1 MIYDDIYD
9 CSNVKSILG
18 RPLPKTCNRWGRSKT
33 IVALGVSGS
42 GKSTSEAWPQ
52 VSVFHRHLALS
63 TDSNSRV
70 SQSIGPTWIGNH
82 GNDQPLRAKE
92 ACLQICGGPPKF
104 PLPPAI
110 FCRGFWSSWQLAHL
124 KLRQNWHVQ
133 RAEGD
138 CQVTYYCTLLS
149 SECWSYWDSSG
160 RKRRWWKSK
169 VKQHSLTLL
178 FIDSISSSLYRVF
191 NPRWKTVITRP
202 DGDSWLQP
210 DWSTVWY
217 YLTFSCCSLH
227 TLHIFTHSLFS
238 LQGDFFM
245 DPSLRRPM
253 QVYIWAESP
262 KTLQTVFFFA
272 LSVSLSPI

>member
-1 MIYDDIYD
+1 MFANLRWT
-9 CSNVKSILG
+9 SQVSIA
-18 RPLPKTCNRWGRSKT
+18 TCHFLSRLLKLLAAGTPEAAAELTCPTRWGR
-33 IVALGVSGS
+33 
-42 GKSTSEAWPQ
+42 
-52 VSVFHRHLALS
+52 
-63 TDSNSRV
+63 
-70 SQSIGPTWIGNH
+70 
-82 GNDQPLRAKE
+82 
-92 ACLQICGGPPKF
+92 
-104 PLPPAI
+104 LPGYVLLYIAI
-110 FCRGFWSSWQLAHL
+110 LW
-124 KLRQNWHVQ
+124 
-133 RAEGD
+133 
-138 CQVTYYCTLLS
+138 
-149 SECWSYWDSSG
+149 
-160 RKRRWWKSK
+160 RWWKSK

-262 KTLQTVFFFA
+262 KTLQTVFFSRSLC
-272 LSVSLSPI
+272 LSLTNLNFLWL

>member
-1 MIYDDIYD
+1 M
-9 CSNVKSILG
+9 
-18 RPLPKTCNRWGRSKT
+18 
-33 IVALGVSGS
+33 
-42 GKSTSEAWPQ
+42 
-52 VSVFHRHLALS
+52 
-63 TDSNSRV
+63 
-70 SQSIGPTWIGNH
+70 
-82 GNDQPLRAKE
+82 
-92 ACLQICGGPPKF
+92 
-104 PLPPAI
+104 
-110 FCRGFWSSWQLAHL
+110 AHL

-138 CQVTYYCTLLS
+138 CQVTCTLLS

-191 NPRWKTVITRP
+191 NPRWKTVITHP

-217 YLTFSCCSLH
+217 YLM
-227 TLHIFTHSLFS
+227 FS

-262 KTLQTVFFFA
+262 KTLQTVFFP
-272 LSVSLSPI
+272 LSLPLSHQSKFSLTVINYQGCISQASHQQSNSHQL